1 MKKVSEIKEHAQNVL
16 ARERSEWLDG
26 IKEVA
31 GETMRDKP
39 FRGIC
44 IRFIPEPRWETGTV
58 VNGTLFISGDW
69 RELLGDDYA
78 QLAKVMLESDPFF
91 EGWRV
96 DIGMYMDMQY
106 LVVTEISRSKNG

>member
-1 MKKVSEIKEHAQNVL
+1 METLTSIKADTQMQQALN
-16 ARERSEWLDG
+16 RGEWLDG

-31 GETMRDKP
+31 GKTKRDKP
-39 FRGIC
+39 FQDIC

-78 QLAKVMLESDPFF
+78 QLAKVMLEGDPFF

-96 DIGMYMDMQY
+96 DIGVYMDMQY